1 MSDIRH
7 WINLCE
13 SKIIAYHGRGTK
25 IDSFPQPYFIP
36 HYFTQDRDYA
46 EVYSGKSTSS
56 LIDKPKKTRPYLLT
70 VELTINHMFD
80 TKNDPEALAFYNE
93 KFVPHENALLAK
105 YKANNSKSIPLLE
118 PGKYPSF
125 VYADY
130 LYGFFMGQYID
141 HPYDGML
148 IDEGITDEPAI
159 IPFHATQ
166 IKILKREIIKP
177 ENRKFGIKDK

>member
-1 MSDIRH
+1 MNIRH

-25 IDSFPQPYFIP
+25 IDAFPQPYFTP
-36 HYFTQDRDYA
+36 HYFTQDRSYA

-70 VELTINHMFD
+70 VELTIDHMFD
-80 TKNDPEALAFYNE
+80 TKTDPEAFAFYNE

-105 YKANNSKSIPLLE
+105 YNKKPLPLLE
-118 PGKYPSF
+118 HGKYPSF

-130 LYGFFMGQYID
+130 LYGYFMGQYIE

-148 IDEGITDEPAI
+148 IDEGIGDHPAI
-159 IPFHATQ
+159 IPFNASQ

-177 ENRKFGIKDK
+177 ENRTFGTK